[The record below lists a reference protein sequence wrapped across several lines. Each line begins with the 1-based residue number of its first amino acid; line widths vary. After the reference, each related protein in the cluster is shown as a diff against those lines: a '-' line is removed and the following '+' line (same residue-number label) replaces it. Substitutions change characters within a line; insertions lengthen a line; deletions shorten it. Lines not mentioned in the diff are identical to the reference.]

1 MIRSIRSDDDLYRHF
16 TSKRNSKNMKTATY
30 NLLNARE
37 SKKLI
42 PTVTAHSG
50 CENTPDNSIGSVLK
64 AFDSGADIFEIDIRF
79 DENGVPVLS
88 HDAPKGGEVKLDEVF
103 YKMSERKDMLCNL
116 DIKATDGLKAV
127 LLCAKKYDLL
137 DRIFYTGI
145 TEAFVESVKKETPEI
160 SYYLN
165 TDVASPEDHSSEYIS
180 SLVDKVKNSGAI
192 GLNCYFRNVT
202 EKLIEAFHESGLLV
216 SVWTVNEETDMIRMM
231 KMKPDNITTRKPML
245 LRNKIIR
252 RK

>member
-1 MIRSIRSDDDLYRHF
+1 MKDF
-16 TSKRNSKNMKTATY
+16 T
-30 NLLNARE
+30 
-37 SKKLI
+37 I
-42 PTVTAHSG
+42 TAHTG

-79 DENGVPVLS
+79 NENGVPVLS

-103 YKMSERKDMLCNL
+103 SLLADNKGMLCNL
-116 DIKATDGLKAV
+116 DIKATDELKAV

-145 TEAFVESVKKETPEI
+145 TEAFVECVKKETPEI
-160 SYYLN
+160 FYYLN

-192 GLNCYFRNVT
+192 GLNCYFGHVT

-231 KMKPDNITTRKPML
+231 KMKPDNITTRKPSL
-245 LRNKIIR
+245 LKTMSET
-252 RK
+252 